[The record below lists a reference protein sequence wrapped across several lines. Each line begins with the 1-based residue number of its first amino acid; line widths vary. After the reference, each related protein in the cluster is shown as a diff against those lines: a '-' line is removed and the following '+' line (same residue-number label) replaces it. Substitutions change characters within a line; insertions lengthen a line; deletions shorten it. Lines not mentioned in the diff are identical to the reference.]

1 MKTNTIISTN
11 LGKDFYLRMKDM
23 IFISLH
29 FEDSAGAIILKRD
42 EINSKNITNFFSHFM
57 KSRSGARPDCK
68 LIGPMALIRS
78 ALGYIKASSLGTIK
92 EVQRTGQFEV
102 VFIPRDGTL
111 RVSKETGAA
120 SEASAPSST
129 TSQKNVVA
137 RKELVKVLI
146 VDDSKTIRNLLTRIL
161 NTAPGVQVVA
171 TAERPS
177 EVEALINEHKPDVIT
192 LDIHMPEMTGVE
204 LLKRIQPKY
213 KIPTIMVTSISME
226 EGPLV
231 LEALEHGAFD
241 YIQKPK
247 MEELSEVAPILIEKV
262 KEAANYQA
270 GSNSKFSTKAVGKYD
285 TDSLVVIGSSTG
297 GTNALK
303 DILTKMPRE
312 IPPILIVQHIPAVFS
327 KAFADRMNTLCPF
340 IVKEAENGELIEKNK
355 VLVAPGGKQ
364 MSIERSG
371 QELRVKITDDP
382 PLNRFKPSVDFL
394 FNSVEPIVARRH
406 TVGVILTGMGKDG
419 AEGLLKLKKAGA
431 LTIAQNEESCVV
443 FGMPREAIKI
453 GAAHAIEDKNDI
465 AAKVGE
471 FSHPNAKV
479 DKVAS

>member
-29 FEDSAGAIILKRD
+29 FEDFAGAIILKRD
-42 EINSKNITNFFSHFM
+42 EINSKNIKNFFSHFM

-68 LIGPMALIRS
+68 LIGPQSLIRS
-78 ALGYIKASSLGTIK
+78 ALGFIRASALGNIK
-92 EVQRTGQFEV
+92 EVERTGQFEV

-111 RVSKETGAA
+111 RVSKD
-120 SEASAPSST
+120 ASATST
-129 TSQKNVVA
+129 TPVLHSEQPKVIA

-247 MEELSEVAPILIEKV
+247 MEEISEVAPILIEKV

-270 GSNSKFSTKAVGKYD
+270 AAASKFSSKTVGKFD

-340 IVKEAENGELIEKNK
+340 IVKEAEDGELIEKNK

-364 MSIERSG
+364 MSIERNG
-371 QELRVKITDDP
+371 QGLRVKITDDP